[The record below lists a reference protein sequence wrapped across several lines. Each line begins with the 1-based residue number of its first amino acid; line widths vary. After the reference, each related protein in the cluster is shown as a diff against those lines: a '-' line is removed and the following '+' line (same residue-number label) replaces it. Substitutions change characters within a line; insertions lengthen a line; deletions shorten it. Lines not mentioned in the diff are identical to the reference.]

1 MLNTA
6 TNFFNKTRYEYIQK
20 IAEKRAQKTVPLLN
34 TATKSNKTRNEYI
47 QKIARKKSTKNTIPL
62 LNTATN
68 FFNKTRNEY
77 IQKIAGKIA
86 QKTILIFLLQPYQS
100 VESCWAKNKQNT
112 IHIAEYFKKLSVA
125 TLSMI
130 FFFSKYCKII
140 LCILW

>member
-1 MLNTA
+1 MLKIVGKRAQKTQ
-6 TNFFNKTRYEYIQK
+6 FLCYILQQILFNKTRYEYIQK

-47 QKIARKKSTKNTIPL
+47 QKIARKKSTKSTIPL

-86 QKTILIFLLQPYQS
+86 QKTQF
-100 VESCWAKNKQNT
+100 
-112 IHIAEYFKKLSVA
+112 
-125 TLSMI
+125 
-130 FFFSKYCKII
+130 
-140 LCILW
+140 